1 MNKKTRGKA
10 TPFKRW
16 PSPPEDKEKIDFGY
30 VVEDKVTGF
39 TGIVVARVVYNTGC
53 VQYGVKQRV
62 GDDGKMTGVEYIDE
76 GELRVIAESKEELA
90 SKHAEAPD
98 GGIMADAPKR

>member
-1 MNKKTRGKA
+1 
-10 TPFKRW
+10 
-16 PSPPEDKEKIDFGY
+16 
-30 VVEDKVTGF
+30 
-39 TGIVVARVVYNTGC
+39 
-53 VQYGVKQRV
+53 
-62 GDDGKMTGVEYIDE
+62 MTGVEYIDE